1 MKSARFHW
9 IKLALLAAAAF
20 GCESGE
26 TTSDPCI
33 TEEQA
38 NNDAIRKGLEAFCK
52 DCHGTGDKG
61 FFASLQ
67 AFEDLLVYNEALVIP
82 GEPDKSKL
90 VQLLE
95 GKASGAYSQMPISG
109 DSYAKLV
116 DAGKAPLTMD
126 EVRSWVRDLK
136 PRPKNTKP
144 DPGAITV
151 HRMTAAQIVSTLY
164 AQLGLTGDDFYT
176 PGKNYGV
183 TLAVQKQEDN
193 LAIMS
198 PDWLPGP
205 WGNDSGPL
213 RRYFSLG
220 GNSAV
225 ANRDSDLTASPG
237 FVQVLVP
244 LSQRWCKM
252 AIEKQSSQA
261 LLFTKT
267 TPDTR
272 SDEDAAGIK
281 ANIAYQYQ
289 HFLSD
294 RPGDGDVDAIYNDV
308 FIPLEAESDPRTA
321 WSGVCSYFIRHPRWV
336 FY

>member
-1 MKSARFHW
+1 MKTARFYS
-9 IKLALLAAAAF
+9 ICLALGAVSGL
-20 GCESGE
+20 GCENAE
-26 TTSDPCI
+26 TSKDPCVS
-33 TEEQA
+33 EEQA

-52 DCHGTGDKG
+52 DCHSSGNKG

-82 GEPDKSKL
+82 GDPEKSKL
-90 VQLLE
+90 VQLLD
-95 GKASGAYSQMPISG
+95 GKAAGAYSQMPISG
-109 DSYAKLV
+109 DSYAKLA
-116 DAGKAPLTMD
+116 DSGKATLTMD
-126 EVRSWVRDLK
+126 EIRSWIKELT
-136 PRPKNTKP
+136 PRPKSTAP

-151 HRMTAAQIVSTLY
+151 HRMTAAQLVSTLY
-164 AQLGLTGDDFYT
+164 AQLGLTADDFYT
-176 PGKNYGV
+176 PGKSYGV

-193 LAIMS
+193 LAIIS

-205 WGNDSGPL
+205 WGDQGPL

-225 ANRDSDLTASPG
+225 ANRDTDLTASPG

-252 AIEKQSSQA
+252 AIEKPSSQA

-281 ANIAYQYQ
+281 ANIAYQYR

-294 RPGDGDVDAIYNDV
+294 KPADGEVDGIFNDV
-308 FIPLEAESDPRTA
+308 FTPLEAESDPRTA